1 MNLVLTST
9 IDVVWNELD
18 APFLSSRSRI
28 QKGMQDKD
36 VIAYYFQIDD
46 EIVGFATIRQWN
58 TDAYFIWNFM
68 MIESF
73 RSKGYGGQALEMLL
87 NTLIAKGAKTITA
100 TRVAS
105 NLAAQKL
112 FSRHGFVDTDTV
124 QNDHVHEINMKW
136 SANATELVQ
145 TERLEAMPSEPNR
158 FPTNRCPRCGEN
170 NHCAMTNHADPM
182 KCWCVGI
189 AIPSE
194 LSNELRK
201 RYPAQACLCQTCLID
216 ELGRHQRTQE
226 SIHS

>member
-1 MNLVLTST
+1 VNLVLTST
-9 IDVVWNELD
+9 IDVAWNELD

-46 EIVGFATIRQWN
+46 EIIGFATIRQWN

-68 MIESF
+68 IMESY
-73 RSKGYGGQALEMLL
+73 RSKGYGGQALRMLL
-87 NTLIAKGAKTITA
+87 NALFENGAKTITT

-136 SANATELVQ
+136 SASATEHVQ
-145 TERLEAMPSEPNR
+145 TEGSEATPSEP
-158 FPTNRCPRCGEN
+158 NRCPRCGEN
-170 NHCAMTNHADPM
+170 NHCAMTNHTDPM

-194 LSNELRK
+194 LSNRLRE
-201 RYPAQACLCQTCLID
+201 RYPAQACLCQTCLND
-216 ELGRHQRTQE
+216 ELGRHQRVDE
-226 SIHS
+226 SVHS